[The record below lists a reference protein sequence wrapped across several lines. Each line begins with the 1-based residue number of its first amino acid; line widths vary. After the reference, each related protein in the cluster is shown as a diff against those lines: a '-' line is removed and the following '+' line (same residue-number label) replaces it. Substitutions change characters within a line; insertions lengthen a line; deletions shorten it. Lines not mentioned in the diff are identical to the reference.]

1 MVEREKVHFRSGTT
15 TCAAW
20 HYAGTNGGCVV
31 MAGGT
36 AVTKE
41 PGTDRFAKRF
51 QDAGYTVLA
60 LDFRHL
66 GESGG
71 EPRQLVRVG
80 EQQEDLEAAIE
91 FAATLPGVDPA
102 RIAIWGFSLAG
113 GHVFPVA
120 ARRPEVAAAIAQ
132 TPLADAPAA
141 ARNAFAHQTPLA
153 LLRLTG
159 RGLLDAVGGI
169 FGRQP
174 LLVPLAG
181 KPGTV
186 ASLTT
191 PDGQDGDRALNPANA
206 YPDWQQEVAARSALR
221 IGLYRPGR
229 HAPRVQCPLLVVVC
243 DGDQSALAEP
253 AVKAA
258 ERAPK
263 GELARMAGG
272 HYAPFLEGHE
282 RAVALEL
289 EFLRTH
295 IGSAEATE
303 RQAA

>member
-1 MVEREKVHFRSGTT
+1 M
-15 TCAAW
+15 AA
-20 HYAGTNGGCVV
+20 
-31 MAGGT
+31 GT

-60 LDFRHL
+60 FDFRRL

-80 EQQEDLEAAIE
+80 EQQEDFEAAVE
-91 FAATLPGVDPA
+91 FARTLAGVDPT

-120 ARRPEVAAAIAQ
+120 ARQPQIAAAIAQ

-153 LLRLTG
+153 LLRLMG

-169 FGRQP
+169 FGRER

-191 PDGQDGDRALNPANA
+191 PDGQDGDRALNPRNE

-221 IGLYRPGR
+221 IGFYRPGR
-229 HAPRVQCPLLVVVC
+229 HASRVQCPLLVVVC
-243 DGDQSALAEP
+243 DDDQSALADP
-253 AVKAA
+253 AVRAA
-258 ERAPK
+258 ERAPQ
-263 GELARMAGG
+263 GELVRLSGG

-282 RAVALEL
+282 QAVELEL
-289 EFLRTH
+289 DFLRRH
-295 IGSAEATE
+295 IGSAEAAE
-303 RQAA
+303 KQAA

>member
-1 MVEREKVHFRSGTT
+1 MVEREKVHFPSGAT

-20 HYAGTNGGCVV
+20 HYPGTGGGCVV
-31 MAGGT
+31 MAAGT

-60 LDFRHL
+60 FDFRRL

-80 EQQEDLEAAIE
+80 EQQEDFEAAVE
-91 FAATLPGVDPA
+91 FARTLAGVDPT

-120 ARRPEVAAAIAQ
+120 ARQPQIAAAIAQ
-132 TPLADAPAA
+132 TPLADAPPA

-153 LLRLTG
+153 LLRLMG

-169 FGRQP
+169 FGREP

-181 KPGTV
+181 KPGTI

-191 PDGQDGDRALNPANA
+191 PDGQDGDRALNPRNE
-206 YPDWQQEVAARSALR
+206 YPDWHQEVAARSALR
-221 IGLYRPGR
+221 IGFYRPGR
-229 HAPRVQCPLLVVVC
+229 HASRVQCPLLVVVC
-243 DGDQSALAEP
+243 DDDQSALADP
-253 AVKAA
+253 AVRAA
-258 ERAPK
+258 ERAPQ
-263 GELARMAGG
+263 GELVRLSGG

-282 RAVALEL
+282 QAVELEL
-289 EFLRTH
+289 DFLRRH
-295 IGSAEATE
+295 IGSAEAAE
-303 RQAA
+303 KQAA